1 VVNRSKEIFGIILSF
16 QIFFAY
22 IGYVNFHDSDAEY
35 FTDLW
40 SSYFNI
46 FVLFTLSNYPS
57 IQVPYYAE
65 NQLSFFFFL
74 VFILVGLYLFLNLL
88 FAVLF
93 SNYKIVN
100 EQATQKH
107 KENVDKYFQ
116 GLFTD
121 FDWENNGFID
131 TDSLTDALGGK
142 SIIQADPRIEKI
154 LDQTRV
160 INDSMISAEDLKFIL
175 TYTAT
180 QKLQKTYIT
189 RL

>member
-1 VVNRSKEIFGIILSF
+1 
-16 QIFFAY
+16 
-22 IGYVNFHDSDAEY
+22 
-35 FTDLW
+35 
-40 SSYFNI
+40 
-46 FVLFTLSNYPS
+46 
-57 IQVPYYAE
+57 
-65 NQLSFFFFL
+65 
-74 VFILVGLYLFLNLL
+74 VGLYLFLNLL